1 MEMWTGYI
9 GLAIAFVIIS
19 AIVMWFSIRTPGQVI
34 IKAILIP
41 TTIWYG
47 LALYY
52 TVPNLVGWPV
62 SGAIPDNSQVLA
74 IRINEPNALY
84 NDPGAIYF
92 WVEVKPD
99 SKSSRPKLAGLLNP
113 KNIST
118 VNRENQPRAYK
129 LPYSRKMH
137 REILEA
143 QRKARGMPGAQ
154 IKTKKATAKGSSKRG
169 IAGLDESQANMQ
181 FEVVNPIQLM
191 PK

>member
-9 GLAIAFVIIS
+9 GLSIAFVIIS
-19 AIVMWFSIRTPGQVI
+19 AIVLWFSIRTPGQVI
-34 IKAILIP
+34 LKAILIP

-62 SGAIPDNSQVLA
+62 SGSIPENSQVLA
-74 IRINEPNALY
+74 IRINEPNSLY

-92 WVEVKPD
+92 WVQEKPEPD
-99 SKSSRPKLAGLLNP
+99 NSKPKLAGLLNP
-113 KNIST
+113 RNISS
-118 VNRENQPRAYK
+118 VDSQNQPRAYK

-137 REILEA
+137 RAILEA

-154 IKTKKATAKGSSKRG
+154 IKTKKGSSKGISKRG
-169 IAGLDESQANMQ
+169 IASLDESQAAMQ
-181 FEVVNPIQLM
+181 FEVVNPIQML

>member
-1 MEMWTGYI
+1 MELWTGYI
-9 GLAIAFVIIS
+9 GLAIAFVIIT
-19 AIVMWFSIRTPGQVI
+19 AIVLWFSIRTPGQVL

-52 TVPNLVGWPV
+52 TVPNLVGWPA
-62 SGAIPDNSQVLA
+62 SKPIPDNSQVIA
-74 IRINEPNALY
+74 IRINEPNPLY

-92 WVEVKPD
+92 WVQAKP
-99 SKSSRPKLAGLLNP
+99 SPKSTQQKTVGLLNP
-113 KNIST
+113 KSISSVT
-118 VNRENQPRAYK
+118 KNNRPRAYQ

-143 QRKARGMPGAQ
+143 QRKAKGMPGAQ
-154 IKTKKATAKGSSKRG
+154 IKTKKGSAKGSSKRG
-169 IAGLDESQANMQ
+169 IAGLDQSQAALQ
-181 FEVVNPIQLM
+181 FEIVNPVQSF

>member
-9 GLAIAFVIIS
+9 ALAIAFVIIS
-19 AIVMWFSIRTPGQVI
+19 AIVLWFSIRTPGQVI

-62 SGAIPDNSQVLA
+62 AGAIPDNSQVLA
-74 IRINEPNALY
+74 VRINEPNALY

-92 WVEVKPD
+92 WVQVKPE
-99 SKSSRPKLAGLLNP
+99 SKSSGPKLAGLLNP
-113 KNIST
+113 KNISSA
-118 VNRENQPRAYK
+118 NRENQPRAYK

-137 REILEA
+137 KAIVEA
-143 QRKARGMPGAQ
+143 QRRAQGVPGAQ
-154 IKTKKATAKGSSKRG
+154 LRTKKGKSKRG
-169 IAGLDESQANMQ
+169 PTGNDDSKAPLQLEII
-181 FEVVNPIQLM
+181 NPVKSI

>member
-9 GLAIAFVIIS
+9 GLSIAFVIIS
-19 AIVMWFSIRTPGQVI
+19 AIVLWFSIRTPGQVI

-62 SGAIPDNSQVLA
+62 SGSIPDNSQVLA
-74 IRINEPNALY
+74 IRINESNPLY

-92 WVEVKPD
+92 WVQVKPEPNQ
-99 SKSSRPKLAGLLNP
+99 SKPKLAGLLNP
-113 KNIST
+113 KSISS
-118 VNRENQPRAYK
+118 VDRPNQPRAYK

-137 REILEA
+137 KAILEA
-143 QRKARGMPGAQ
+143 QRKARGMPGAH
-154 IKTKKATAKGSSKRG
+154 IKTKKGASKGSSKRG
-169 IAGLDESQANMQ
+169 IAGLDESQAAMQ
-181 FEVVNPIQLM
+181 FEVVNPIQMM

>member
-19 AIVMWFSIRTPGQVI
+19 AIVLWFSIRTPGQAI

-62 SGAIPDNSQVLA
+62 SGSIPDNSQVLA
-74 IRINEPNALY
+74 IRINEPNPLH

-92 WVEVKPD
+92 WVQVKPEPD
-99 SKSSRPKLAGLLNP
+99 SSKPKLAGLLNP
-113 KNIST
+113 KNVSS
-118 VNRENQPRAYK
+118 VNTQNQPRAYK

-154 IKTKKATAKGSSKRG
+154 IKTKKGAAKSTSKRS
-169 IAGLDESQANMQ
+169 ITGLDESQAAMQ
-181 FEVVNPIQLM
+181 FEVVNPIQLL

>member
-9 GLAIAFVIIS
+9 GLAIAFVLIS
-19 AIVMWFSIRTPGQVI
+19 AIVLWFSIRTPGQVI

-62 SGAIPDNSQVLA
+62 SGSIPDNSQVLA
-74 IRINEPNALY
+74 IRINEPNPLY

-92 WVEVKPD
+92 WVQVKPD

-113 KNIST
+113 KNVSS

-137 REILEA
+137 RAILEA
-143 QRKARGMPGAQ
+143 QRKAHGMPGAQ
-154 IKTKKATAKGSSKRG
+154 IKTQKGAPKGSSKRG
-169 IAGLDESQANMQ
+169 IAGLDESQAAMQ
-181 FEVVNPIQLM
+181 FKVVNPIQLM

>member
-1 MEMWTGYI
+1 MELWTGYM
-9 GLAIAFVIIS
+9 GLSIAFVIIS
-19 AIVMWFSIRTPGQVI
+19 AIVLWFSIRTPGQVI

-62 SGAIPDNSQVLA
+62 SQPIPDNSQILA
-74 IRINEPNALY
+74 IRINEPNPLH

-92 WVEVKPD
+92 WVQVKPE
-99 SKSSRPKLAGLLNP
+99 SKNSKPKLAGLLNP
-113 KNIST
+113 KSISSAD
-118 VNRENQPRAYK
+118 RQNQPRAFK

-137 REILEA
+137 KAILDA
-143 QRKARGMPGAQ
+143 QRQARGMPGAQ
-154 IKTKKATAKGSSKRG
+154 IKTKKGTAKGSSKRG
-169 IAGLDESQANMQ
+169 IAGLHESRAEMQ
-181 FEVVNPIQLM
+181 FEIVNPIQLM

>member
-9 GLAIAFVIIS
+9 GLSIAFVIIS
-19 AIVMWFSIRTPGQVI
+19 AIVLWFSIRTPGQVI

-62 SGAIPDNSQVLA
+62 SGSIPEDSQVLA
-74 IRINEPNALY
+74 IRINEPNPLY

-92 WVEVKPD
+92 WVQIKPD
-99 SKSSRPKLAGLLNP
+99 SKSAKPKLAGLLNP
-113 KNIST
+113 KSISSD
-118 VNRENQPRAYK
+118 NRQNQPRAYK

-137 REILEA
+137 KAILEA

-154 IKTKKATAKGSSKRG
+154 IKTKKGTPKGSSQRG
-169 IAGLDESQANMQ
+169 IAGLHESRAEMQ
-181 FEVVNPIQLM
+181 FEIVNPIQLM